1 MTVDFRPPE
10 ETGVS
15 ARAPA
20 HPAQQGRRLVQV
32 VLAATAVLM
41 VVAGVA
47 IWLTSPPFLAPQ
59 TAPWVAMAL
68 VLAGVFDAL
77 MAWGVGR
84 WWLGRVRG

>member
-10 ETGVS
+10 EAGVPVRPPVD
-15 ARAPA
+15 AA
-20 HPAQQGRRLVQV
+20 HQGRRLVQG

-59 TAPWVAMAL
+59 TVPWVALAL
-68 VLAGVFDAL
+68 VLAGVFDAV

-84 WWLGRVRG
+84 WWLGRVQS